1 MWRALGHYNILS
13 RLGAGGMGEVYLG
26 ADTRLDRRVA
36 IKVLSPDSGDD
47 QDAHHRLLRE
57 ARIVASIDHPNVCTI
72 YEVGQEANRS
82 YIVMQYV
89 EGMTLLERMRSG
101 PIPLTE
107 TLDIGRQITAALE
120 EAHQHGI
127 VHSDIKPGNIMIG
140 PSGVVKVV
148 DFGVAKRRTTGM
160 DASVTTIATVGAGAG
175 TIPYMS
181 PEQLREERL
190 DGRSD
195 LFSLGVVLYEIV
207 AGTRPFDRMT
217 AAATITAILTDDPTP
232 VDGPLAPVIAR
243 ALKKV
248 TSRRY
253 PSAAAMGEALLAV
266 RDGDDQVWPGA
277 RKERPQVVTHRSI
290 DREAEKLYLRGRTHW
305 NKRHPAEIRLAIAC
319 FQEAVE
325 LEPFYAS
332 AYAGLAD
339 AYLML
344 GFLQALPPREII
356 PKGKA
361 AALRAIALEP
371 GLAEPHATLGYIAG
385 LFEWNWEMASRELL
399 EAMRLNPDYP
409 WAPHW
414 YGVLA
419 APRSLD
425 EAVRYLEQARELD
438 PLSPILNVAVG
449 IPFHQH
455 RRYRDA
461 IRVYSNVIE
470 SELAF
475 APAFY
480 YIGMSYEQSG
490 DYGQA
495 IANLSRAAEIGGRGA
510 LFVGA
515 LGHCLGVSGDHVAA
529 RGVLEELSQ
538 RSSDSYVSPYN
549 VMLVHLGLGEH
560 DSALAWLERACDDR
574 TGLLWG
580 SSVEPRFDALR
591 GNPRF
596 HEILRQHGLRSEP

>member
-1 MWRALGHYNILS
+1 MWPALGHYNILS

-26 ADTRLDRRVA
+26 VDTRLDRKVA
-36 IKVLSPDSGDD
+36 IKVLSPDSADD
-47 QDAHHRLLRE
+47 RDRHHRLLRE
-57 ARIVASIDHPNVCTI
+57 ARIIASIDHPNVCTI
-72 YEVGQEANRS
+72 YEVGQEADRS

-101 PIPLTE
+101 PVPLAE
-107 TLDIGRQITAALE
+107 TLDIACQITAALA

-127 VHSDIKPGNIMIG
+127 VHSDIKPGNIMID
-140 PSGVVKVV
+140 PSGVVKVL

-160 DASVTTIATVGAGAG
+160 DASVTTMATVAALAG

-181 PEQLREERL
+181 PEQLREEPL

-217 AAATITAILTDDPTP
+217 AAATITAILTDDPVP
-232 VDGPLAPVIAR
+232 VDGTLAPVIAR
-243 ALKKV
+243 ALEKQR
-248 TSRRY
+248 SGRY
-253 PSAAAMGEALLAV
+253 PSAAVMREALLAV
-266 RDGDDQVWPGA
+266 REGDDQAWPGA
-277 RKERPQVVTHRSI
+277 RTERPQVVTPHSV
-290 DREAEKLYLRGRTHW
+290 DLEAEKLYLRGRAHW
-305 NKRHPAEIRLAIAC
+305 NKRHPTEIRLAIAC

-325 LEPFYAS
+325 REPFYAR

-344 GFLQALPPREII
+344 GFLQALPPRDVI

-371 GLAEPHATLGYIAG
+371 RLAEPHASLGYITG

-414 YGVLA
+414 YGILA

-425 EAVRYLEQARELD
+425 EAVRHLEQARDLD

-449 IPFHQH
+449 VPFHQH
-455 RRYRDA
+455 QRYRDA
-461 IRVYSNVIE
+461 IRIYSNVIE

-480 YIGMSYEQSG
+480 YIGMSYEQLG
-490 DYGQA
+490 AYNLA
-495 IANLSRAAEIGGRGA
+495 IANRSRAVEIGGRGA

-515 LGHCLGVSGDHVAA
+515 LGHCLGASGDHDAA
-529 RGVLEELSQ
+529 RRVLEELSQ

-560 DSALAWLERACDDR
+560 ESALTWLERACDDR
-574 TGLLWG
+574 TGLLWA
-580 SSVEPRFDALR
+580 SSVEPRFAPLR
-591 GNPRF
+591 GHPRF
-596 HEILRQHGLRSEP
+596 HQILRQHGLRSEP